1 MRLCQWPLPFD
12 LLVFAAFQ
20 SALGRRRITWRSLEE
35 LSDPKIVDFIS
46 VPKHS
51 DQVISGF
58 LPSSPPLSRPAA
70 DSTTEPGTWLEW
82 YLLRLEAVQGEGGHR
97 FPAALRG
104 TSSAGARPD

>member
-35 LSDPKIVDFIS
+35 LSDPKIVDVIS

-58 LPSSPPLSRPAA
+58 LPSFPSAFKAGRRLNHRTRCLAGVVFVA
-70 DSTTEPGTWLEW
+70 PGS
-82 YLLRLEAVQGEGGHR
+82 GSG
-97 FPAALRG
+97 RG
-104 TSSAGARPD
+104 WP